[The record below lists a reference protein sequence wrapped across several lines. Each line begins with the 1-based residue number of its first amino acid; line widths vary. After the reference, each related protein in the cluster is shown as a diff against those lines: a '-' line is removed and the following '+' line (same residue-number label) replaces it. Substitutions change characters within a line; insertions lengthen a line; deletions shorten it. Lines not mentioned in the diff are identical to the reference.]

1 VHVKRITDTESFFP
15 ENHEILK
22 YFNEI
27 LVQFHTDAGTNLLSV
42 SLMFGVKDLSRKGL
56 SRWDQNNLGTVVWDR
71 SFTMAPKENQ
81 IYMDKFCADLM

>member
-1 VHVKRITDTESFFP
+1 
-15 ENHEILK
+15 
-22 YFNEI
+22 
-27 LVQFHTDAGTNLLSV
+27 V